1 MANMLKKVKAKEKRE
16 RSRFMQAFIMA
27 LIFITLL
34 YGFFAAGLWI
44 YTSNS
49 EAERRAIAERGITAL
64 ARGDL
69 MMARQYQAYR
79 PLNGD
84 QP

>member
-34 YGFFAAGLWI
+34 SGFFAAGLW
-44 YTSNS
+44 
-49 EAERRAIAERGITAL
+49 
-64 ARGDL
+64 
-69 MMARQYQAYR
+69 
-79 PLNGD
+79 
-84 QP
+84 